1 MRELAPTQFRS
12 MRNGRRKRRMSMTS
26 LIDVIFLL
34 LLFFMLS
41 STFTRFGEIEFA
53 SAGAGGTAATE
64 RPVFVTLTAE
74 TLQLNGAEAHM
85 DDLPQALARLRNGD
99 GPLNVLVAARTDVTA
114 QRLTD
119 LLVALRALPAVRVT
133 VLEAT

>member
-1 MRELAPTQFRS
+1 
-12 MRNGRRKRRMSMTS
+12 MTS

-53 SAGAGGTAATE
+53 SAGSGSAPGDT
-64 RPVFVTLTAE
+64 RPVFVTLAATS
-74 TLQLNGAEAHM
+74 LRLNGTEAA
-85 DDLPQALARLRNGD
+85 LPGLATALAGHRAD
-99 GPLNVLVAARTDVTA
+99 GAPLTVLVAAREDVTA

-119 LLVALRALPAVRVT
+119 LLAALRAVPDLRVT
-133 VLEAT
+133 VLERS

>member
-1 MRELAPTQFRS
+1 M
-12 MRNGRRKRRMSMTS
+12 RKRHHRRRLSMTS

-41 STFTRFGEIEFA
+41 STFTRFAEVDLA
-53 SAGAGGTAATE
+53 SAGAGSSQSFDT
-64 RPVFVTLTAE
+64 PVFLSLAVDRLRVNGTEAAFSGLSEA
-74 TLQLNGAEAHM
+74 LNPLRCG
-85 DDLPQALARLRNGD
+85 DARLT
-99 GPLNVLVAARTDVTA
+99 VLIAPQTDVTA

-119 LLVALRALPAVRVT
+119 LLAALRKLPDLSVT